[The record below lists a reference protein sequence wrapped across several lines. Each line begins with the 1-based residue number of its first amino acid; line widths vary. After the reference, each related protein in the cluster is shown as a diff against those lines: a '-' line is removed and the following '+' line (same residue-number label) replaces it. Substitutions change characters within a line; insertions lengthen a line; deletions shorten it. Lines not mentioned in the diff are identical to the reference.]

1 MQFEVTVKIEDRD
14 YTYELEFRKLLQLLG
29 ITKTDEEILNAIREQ
44 LRTQ

>member
-44 LRTQ
+44 LRT